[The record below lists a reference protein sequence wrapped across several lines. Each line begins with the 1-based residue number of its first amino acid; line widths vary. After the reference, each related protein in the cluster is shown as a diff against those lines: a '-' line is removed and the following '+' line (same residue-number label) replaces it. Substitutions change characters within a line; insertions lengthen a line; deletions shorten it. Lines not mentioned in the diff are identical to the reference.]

1 MSGDWIFS
9 IAREKD
15 APVTRL
21 LTRPDP
27 DLHLKFMKTHHMQEL
42 WRRWEERRLDRVKG
56 RQRQQSL
63 HLLYWLERHAKR
75 QPANDVPAEAGSI
88 TLALDYTQAE
98 AMVEELMRWRSVH
111 HRRPIGRREAYG
123 VIGHFLE
130 EVNQSPGVLAML
142 PQWPTL
148 ARRKSVL
155 PMDAKAL
162 ASTARVLPIIRELRR
177 SGADFPLLR
186 AAVELG
192 VRAGL
197 GQQVILVTLACLT
210 RRHFEGDRNTP
221 NEWVWIPAHS
231 TPPRIMSSHLTAYRL
246 PLESTLATA
255 FKTLRAKKPAA
266 AKDKWLLAERP
277 EDEPLSITERIRSV
291 KGRMRQELASLVTTL
306 PLTIEER
313 RTLKLT
319 TLLRALPHAAVL
331 GGLPGYWVSQFS
343 RYPIPYSSAQ
353 GLYEPH
359 SYFARLEAPP
369 PSPVM
374 AAHSIDRQHEPVAND
389 DKMSTVDLF
398 AAEASETKAP
408 YPPTVL
414 TQPPGQR
421 LISGAFWS
429 IDWLPSAR
437 RIIKQW
443 IGVISSDYLRKTSDE
458 KVRGRLEALLLETSR
473 RLTKLMGIRH
483 SYPAMVLYWLHDLR
497 VTRML
502 RVSSLHTYLSRSLP
516 IAMADYAL
524 SIDIQEWD
532 NDSAQEMCWCVPHD
546 MGWSASTTQS
556 FLGNIGQLIRFM
568 HSMGVLLDVEP
579 PISGNNKAPSA
590 KRIHFATLRQME
602 KVRGHLLSK
611 PDTTPDATMQ
621 WLSIALGF
629 HGGMRASEVCAL
641 TLRDIRI
648 ECPQGTFSL
657 EHWLEDQCPAT
668 PLPALSDTE
677 LSPPAS
683 HEMETIREALSE
695 QLSSLPEIECRVYI
709 RGGKTPAARRVLP
722 LHLLTFFGDI
732 QLLAAWW
739 VYRRRCFP
747 TTALSD
753 IALFGP
759 SDSGLAFNHAG
770 LIAPAI
776 DTMRD
781 VLGNAID
788 FHSLRHAAVSWW
800 LIRLE
805 AAQNRDILDD
815 LQEHGS
821 WGLQKA
827 PLKRFLEGVQGYAG
841 EDSRERGM
849 LLYQLAIW
857 IGHRTP
863 EQTLTHYAHSLEYLH
878 RQAMRRASKYTQ
890 AITPWI
896 SHAQ

>member
-1 MSGDWIFS
+1 
-9 IAREKD
+9 
-15 APVTRL
+15 
-21 LTRPDP
+21 
-27 DLHLKFMKTHHMQEL
+27 MQEL
-42 WRRWEERRLDRVKG
+42 WSQWEERRLDRVKG

-63 HLLYWLERHAKR
+63 HLLYWIERHAKR
-75 QPANDVPAEAGSI
+75 QPATDVPAEAGSI
-88 TLALDYTQAE
+88 TLTLNHTHAD
-98 AMVEELMRWRSVH
+98 AMAKELIRWRHVH

-123 VIGHFLE
+123 VIARFLE

-162 ASTARVLPIIRELRR
+162 ANTTKVLPIIRKLRH
-177 SGADFPLLR
+177 SGTGFPLLR

-197 GQQVILVTLACLT
+197 GQQIILVTLACLT
-210 RRHFEGDRNTP
+210 RRHFESDRSAP

-231 TPPRIMSSHLTAYRL
+231 APPRVMSPHLTAYRL

-255 FKTLRAKKPAA
+255 LKTLRAKKPVT
-266 AKDKWLLAERP
+266 AKDEWLLANEQ
-277 EDEPLSITERIRSV
+277 EDEHLPITERIRII
-291 KGRMRQELASLVTTL
+291 KDRMRQELASLVTTL

-313 RTLKLT
+313 RTIKLT

-369 PSPVM
+369 ASTVM
-374 AAHSIDRQHEPVAND
+374 ASHSDDRQPEPVANN
-389 DKMSTVDLF
+389 DKVSTVDLF
-398 AAEASETKAP
+398 AAETQETNAP
-408 YPPTVL
+408 YPSTVL

-421 LISGAFWS
+421 LISGASWP

-458 KVRGRLEALLLETSR
+458 YVRRRLEALLLETSR
-473 RLTKLMGIRH
+473 RLTRLMGIRH

-516 IAMADYAL
+516 MAMADYAL
-524 SIDIQEWD
+524 SIDIHEWD

-556 FLGNIGQLIRFM
+556 FLGNMGQLIRFM

-579 PISGNNKAPSA
+579 PISGNSKAPSA

-602 KVRGHLLSK
+602 KVRDHLLAK
-611 PDTTPDATMQ
+611 PDATPDATMQ

-657 EHWLEDQCPAT
+657 EHWLEDQYPAGPSPT
-668 PLPALSDTE
+668 LSDAE
-677 LSPPAS
+677 FSPPPS
-683 HEMETIREALSE
+683 HETDIIHEALSE
-695 QLSSLPEIECRVYI
+695 QLRSLPEVECRVYI

-759 SDSGLAFNHAG
+759 SESGLAFNHAG

-776 DTMRD
+776 DAMRD

-827 PLKRFLEGVQGYAG
+827 SLKRFLEGVQGYAG

-878 RQAMRRASKYTQ
+878 RQAMRRASEYTQ

-896 SHAQ
+896 APVQ

>member
-27 DLHLKFMKTHHMQEL
+27 DLHLKFMSTHHMREL
-42 WRRWEERRLDRVKG
+42 WRRWEERRLDRIKG

-63 HLLYWLERHAKR
+63 HLLYWIERHAKR
-75 QPANDVPAEAGSI
+75 LPANDVPAEAGSI
-88 TLALDYTQAE
+88 TLALNHTQAE
-98 AMVEELMRWRSVH
+98 TMVTELIRWRKAH
-111 HRRPIGRREAYG
+111 HHRPIGRREAYG
-123 VIGHFLE
+123 VIGRFLE

-155 PMDAKAL
+155 PMDTKAL
-162 ASTARVLPIIRELRR
+162 ANTTRVLPIIRELRR
-177 SGADFPLLR
+177 SGTAFSLLR

-210 RRHFEGDRNTP
+210 RRHFESDRNIP
-221 NEWVWIPAHS
+221 NEWVWIPANS

-255 FKTLRAKKPAA
+255 FKTLRAKKPAT
-266 AKDKWLLAERP
+266 AKDEWLLAEKQG
-277 EDEPLSITERIRSV
+277 DENLSITERIRII
-291 KGRMRQELASLVTTL
+291 KERMRQELASLVTTL

-313 RTLKLT
+313 RTIKLT
-319 TLLRALPHAAVL
+319 TLLRALPHAAVM

-369 PSPVM
+369 ASTVM
-374 AAHSIDRQHEPVAND
+374 VSHSDDRQPEAGVND
-389 DKMSTVDLF
+389 EKVSTVDLF
-398 AAEASETKAP
+398 TAETQETNAP
-408 YPPTVL
+408 YSSTVL
-414 TQPPGQR
+414 TQSPGQR
-421 LISGAFWS
+421 LISGASWP

-458 KVRGRLEALLLETSR
+458 YVKRRLEALLLETSR

-516 IAMADYAL
+516 MAMADYAL
-524 SIDIQEWD
+524 SIDIHEWD

-556 FLGNIGQLIRFM
+556 FLGNMGQLIRFM

-579 PISGNNKAPSA
+579 PVSGNRKPPSA

-602 KVRGHLLSK
+602 KVRDHLLAK
-611 PDTTPDATMQ
+611 PDATPDATMQ
-621 WLSIALGF
+621 WLCIALGF

-657 EHWLEDQCPAT
+657 EHWLEEQCPAG
-668 PLPALSDTE
+668 PSPRLSDTE
-677 LSPPAS
+677 FSPPS
-683 HEMETIREALSE
+683 QHDTDIIHEALSE
-695 QLSSLPEIECRVYI
+695 QLRSLPKVECRVYI

-732 QLLAAWW
+732 QLLAGWW
-739 VYRRRCFP
+739 VYRRRGFP

-776 DTMRD
+776 DAMRD

-805 AAQNRDILDD
+805 AAQNRNILDD

-878 RQAMRRASKYTQ
+878 RQAMRRASEYTK
-890 AITPWI
+890 AIAPWI
-896 SHAQ
+896 APVQ

>member
-1 MSGDWIFS
+1 MSGDWVFF
-9 IAREKD
+9 IAPHKE

-21 LTRPDP
+21 LTRPNP

-63 HLLYWLERHAKR
+63 HLVYWLERHAKR
-75 QPANDVPAEAGSI
+75 QPANDVPPEAGSI
-88 TLALDYTQAE
+88 TLALNHTHAE
-98 AMVEELMRWRSVH
+98 AMVKELIRWRSEH
-111 HRRPIGRREAYG
+111 HRRPIGRREAYV
-123 VIGHFLE
+123 VIGRFLE

-162 ASTARVLPIIRELRR
+162 ANTTRVLPIIRELRH
-177 SGADFPLLR
+177 SGTAFPLLH

-197 GQQVILVTLACLT
+197 GQQVILVTLGCLT
-210 RRHFEGDRNTP
+210 RRHFERDRNIP

-255 FKTLRAKKPAA
+255 LKTLRAKKPASS
-266 AKDKWLLAERP
+266 KDEWLLAEKQ
-277 EDEPLSITERIRSV
+277 EDEHLSITERIRII
-291 KGRMRQELASLVTTL
+291 KERMRQELASLVKIL

-313 RTLKLT
+313 RTIKLT
-319 TLLRALPHAAVL
+319 TLLSALPHAAVL
-331 GGLPGYWVSQFS
+331 GGLPGCWVSQFS
-343 RYPIPYSSAQ
+343 RYPIPYSSAH

-369 PSPVM
+369 ASTVM
-374 AAHSIDRQHEPVAND
+374 EAYSDNHQHGPVAND
-389 DKMSTVDLF
+389 DTMSAMDLF
-398 AAEASETKAP
+398 ATRASETNALSHS
-408 YPPTVL
+408 TVL

-421 LISGAFWS
+421 LITQATWP

-443 IGVISSDYLRKTSDE
+443 IGVISSDHLRKTSDE
-458 KVRGRLEALLLETSR
+458 RVKKRLESLLLETSR
-473 RLTKLMGIRH
+473 RLTRLMGIRH

-516 IAMADYAL
+516 MAMADYAL
-524 SIDIQEWD
+524 SIDINEWD

-546 MGWSASTTQS
+546 MGWSVSTTQS
-556 FLGNIGQLIRFM
+556 FLGNMGQLIRFM

-579 PISGNNKAPSA
+579 PVSGNSKTPSA

-602 KVRGHLLSK
+602 KVRDHLLAK
-611 PDTTPDATMQ
+611 PDETPDATMQ

-657 EHWLEDQCPAT
+657 EHWLEDQFPAGHS
-668 PLPALSDTE
+668 PALSDTE
-677 LSPPAS
+677 FSPPPL
-683 HEMETIREALSE
+683 HETDIIHEALSE
-695 QLSSLPEIECRVYI
+695 QLRSLPEVECRVYI

-739 VYRRRCFP
+739 VYRRRGFP

-759 SDSGLAFNHAG
+759 SDSCLAFNHAG

-776 DTMRD
+776 DAMRD
-781 VLGNAID
+781 ALGNAID

-805 AAQNRDILDD
+805 AAQSRDILDD

-841 EDSRERGM
+841 EDSQDRGM

-878 RQAMRRASKYTQ
+878 RQAMRRASEYTQ
-890 AITPWI
+890 AITPWV
-896 SHAQ
+896 APTQ